1 MGENPRQPVLIGNSE
16 EMLIMNSDDPSLFK
30 ISILAINY
38 NFSTLKKKSLFL
50 FHTITYRCYFGFKQG
65 LLSIS
70 TYLIDVQWLSPIP
83 LFGTPWT
90 VASQAPLSMGFPRQE
105 ILEWVTISFF
115 RGAFQVR
122 NSTHTSCIGMRV
134 LYPLSHQGSPCIN
147 STMAKIQG

>member
-1 MGENPRQPVLIGNSE
+1 MGEKPRQPVLIGNSE

-105 ILEWVTISFF
+105 YWSGFPFPSPGYLPDSGIKPRKLITKCLSNDKNNTI
-115 RGAFQVR
+115 
-122 NSTHTSCIGMRV
+122 
-134 LYPLSHQGSPCIN
+134 
-147 STMAKIQG
+147 